1 LGKIP
6 FLVSNLQIKVGF
18 LFLLVALIPLGIVG
32 TFSIRTAEDLIMNMV
47 SNELENVATDKA
59 ALLERWISERRV
71 DLQVVAGSSILK
83 SMDAEQIAPYLELV
97 QEKYGVYE
105 GFVAI
110 SSDGEL
116 IVNTLGDH
124 VNHRQEEWYEEPMA
138 GKSYLSR
145 ISFNADRKQ
154 SVFRV
159 SAPVVGD
166 NGKVKGVV
174 CATVG
179 TRTILSIILR
189 VSLGETGECY
199 LVNGNGTFLAHKEPR
214 RILTENIAQSG
225 SFKNIFGGPDHRNI
239 YSDYRGVEVLG
250 ASRRV
255 ADTDWY
261 LVVEQDRDEAFRSAD
276 RLKRYVYLVLGFSA
290 CGAMIV
296 AWLLSFYIVK
306 PIRTLS
312 KAADALAGGEFQA
325 AAVKT
330 GRTDEIGVLYH
341 AFQHM
346 ANRLQERQLGLKER
360 ADLTEEELRETDVRL
375 KKTELAAERSE
386 RLAALGRLAA
396 GVTHEIRTPLTSLKL
411 FLESVRGEIEISPE
425 YEEDFQIAM
434 HQIRRIEATI
444 NRFLD
449 FAKPQEPI
457 FSTIDTAELIED
469 ALLLVKP
476 KTKHQQSR
484 LKVMIDD
491 TLPGIKG
498 DRKQLGEVL
507 LNLMVNALE
516 AMPSQGT
523 LTVSA
528 RLDRYELG
536 GSPLECVRIDIS
548 DTGEGIQEKDIS
560 MLFDPFFTTK
570 ASGSGLG
577 LAIVQATVRRHGGAV
592 EVQSAE
598 GKGTTFSVF
607 LPPITA

>member
-1 LGKIP
+1 
-6 FLVSNLQIKVGF
+6 
-18 LFLLVALIPLGIVG
+18 
-32 TFSIRTAEDLIMNMV
+32 
-47 SNELENVATDKA
+47 
-59 ALLERWISERRV
+59 
-71 DLQVVAGSSILK
+71 
-83 SMDAEQIAPYLELV
+83 
-97 QEKYGVYE
+97 
-105 GFVAI
+105 
-110 SSDGEL
+110 
-116 IVNTLGDH
+116 
-124 VNHRQEEWYEEPMA
+124 
-138 GKSYLSR
+138 
-145 ISFNADRKQ
+145 
-154 SVFRV
+154 
-159 SAPVVGD
+159 
-166 NGKVKGVV
+166 
-174 CATVG
+174 
-179 TRTILSIILR
+179 
-189 VSLGETGECY
+189 
-199 LVNGNGTFLAHKEPR
+199 
-214 RILTENIAQSG
+214 
-225 SFKNIFGGPDHRNI
+225 
-239 YSDYRGVEVLG
+239 
-250 ASRRV
+250 
-255 ADTDWY
+255 
-261 LVVEQDRDEAFRSAD
+261 
-276 RLKRYVYLVLGFSA
+276 
-290 CGAMIV
+290 
-296 AWLLSFYIVK
+296 
-306 PIRTLS
+306 
-312 KAADALAGGEFQA
+312 
-325 AAVKT
+325 
-330 GRTDEIGVLYH
+330 
-341 AFQHM
+341 
-346 ANRLQERQLGLKER
+346 
-360 ADLTEEELRETDVRL
+360 LTEEELRETDVRL

-386 RLAALGRLAA
+386 QLAALGRLAA

-484 LKVMIDD
+484 LNVMIDD

-528 RLDRYELG
+528 TLDRYELG

-548 DTGEGIQEKDIS
+548 DTGEGVQDKDMA